1 MKGIKISKEEV
12 LPLYYSRDDRIAY
25 VENLRESTK
34 QRFELIKI
42 NLPRYITNVL
52 NYWIPIHKKQTI
64 QKLHLKKFHLQQY
77 QKEKSNQ
84 RCPH

>member
-1 MKGIKISKEEV
+1 MKGIKISKEEI

-25 VENLRESTK
+25 VENSENLQNRDSNP
-34 QRFELIKI
+34 IKI

-64 QKLHLKKFHLQQY
+64 QKLHLKIPFAVVPKR
-77 QKEKSNQ
+77 KV
-84 RCPH
+84 

>member
-34 QRFELIKI
+34 
-42 NLPRYITNVL
+42 
-52 NYWIPIHKKQTI
+52 
-64 QKLHLKKFHLQQY
+64 
-77 QKEKSNQ
+77 
-84 RCPH
+84 